1 MNDLCKLTLKKAA
14 EGLKKKEFSSKEL
27 TTAVLARIKKLD
39 QKIGA
44 FLLLTEELALGQAE
58 KADKLLADNQN
69 IGELIGVPFGLKD
82 IIVTK
87 NIRTT
92 AGSKILSDFIPPYS
106 ATVYEKIEQNHSVMV
121 GKTNLD
127 EFAMGASTENSGYKI
142 TKNPWSTD
150 RVPGGSSGGSA
161 AAVSADMATYAIGSD
176 TGGSI
181 RQPASFCGMVGLK
194 PTYGRVSRY
203 GLIAMASSLDQIG
216 PVTKNVE
223 DAAIVL
229 NTISGFDKYDS
240 TSVEK
245 EVPDYTQFL
254 KENIKEL
261 KIGVPK
267 EFLGPGVDPKVR
279 DLINKSLKQ
288 LEGLGAKLIEA
299 TLPHTKEAIAVYYL
313 IMPSEVSAN
322 MARFD
327 GIRFGKDRGEFG
339 PEVKRRIMLGTYAL
353 SSGYYDAYY
362 LKAAKVRTLI
372 REEFQEAFKKVD
384 VIAGPTSPVLPFKI
398 GERVDDPLQMYLADI
413 LTVPVNLA
421 GLPAISIPCGL
432 VDGLPV
438 GLQIIGD
445 HWQEGKILNTAFAY
459 EKSCPFREKPKL

>member
-1 MNDLCKLTLKKAA
+1 MNDLFKLTLKQAA

-27 TTAVLARIKKLD
+27 TTSFFDRVKKIEP
-39 QKIGA
+39 KIDA
-44 FLLLTEELALGQAE
+44 FLLLTEELALEQAE
-58 KADKLLADNQN
+58 KADKILTDNQN

-106 ATVYEKIEQNHSVMV
+106 ATVYEKLEQNHSVMV

-181 RQPASFCGMVGLK
+181 RQPASFCGVVGLK

-216 PVTKNVE
+216 PITKSVE

-229 NTISGFDKYDS
+229 KAISGSDKYDA

-245 EVPDYTQFL
+245 EVPDYTQSL
-254 KENIKEL
+254 KGDIKEL

-267 EFLGPGVDPKVR
+267 EFLDTGVDPKVR
-279 DLINKSLKQ
+279 DVINKSIKQ
-288 LEGLGAKLIEA
+288 LEGLGAKLIEL
-299 TLPHTKEAIAVYYL
+299 TLSHTKEAIAVYYL

-322 MARFD
+322 LARYD
-327 GIRFGKDRGEFG
+327 GIRFGKDREEFG
-339 PEVKRRIMLGTYAL
+339 SEVKRRIMLGTYAL

-384 VIAGPTSPVLPFKI
+384 VIVGPTSPTLPFKI
-398 GERVDDPLQMYLADI
+398 GDKVDDPLQMYLADI
-413 LTVPVNLA
+413 LTVPINLA

-438 GLQIIGD
+438 GLQIVGD
-445 HWQEGKILNTAFAY
+445 HWQEGKILNTALAY
-459 EKSCPFREKPKL
+459 EKSCPFKEKPKL

>member
-1 MNDLCKLTLKKAA
+1 MNDLFKLTLKKAA

-27 TTAVLARIKKLD
+27 TLSALDRIKKID
-39 QKIGA
+39 PKIDA

-58 KADKLLADNQN
+58 KADKLMAENQN
-69 IGELIGVPFGLKD
+69 MGELTGIPFGLKD

-106 ATVYEKIEQNHSVMV
+106 AIVYEKLEQNHSVMV

-127 EFAMGASTENSGYKI
+127 EFAMGASTENSGYKV
-142 TKNPWSTD
+142 TKNPWSMD

-161 AAVSADMATYAIGSD
+161 ATVSADMATYAIGSD

-181 RQPASFCGMVGLK
+181 RQPASFCGVVGLK

-216 PVTKNVE
+216 PITKNVE

-229 NTISGFDKYDS
+229 NAISGFDKYDS

-245 EVPDYTQFL
+245 EVPDYTESL
-254 KENIKEL
+254 RGDIKEL
-261 KIGVPK
+261 KIGVPR
-267 EFLGPGVDPKVR
+267 EFLGAGVDSKVK
-279 DLINKSLKQ
+279 DVINKSIKQ
-288 LEGLGAKLIEA
+288 LEGLGAKLIEI

-327 GIRFGKDRGEFG
+327 GVRFGSDRGEFG

-372 REEFQEAFKKVD
+372 REEFQEAFKEVD

-445 HWQEGKILNTAFAY
+445 YWQEGKILNTAFAY
-459 EKSCPFREKPKL
+459 EKSYPFKEKPKL